1 MNRIGTI
8 LAYVIVGVI
17 LAIGFAGFLLIVTDS
32 DSTQSNITLWGFLLT
47 KVCGAAL
54 IALSVFSWR
63 LMSKLGG
70 ADHKTA

>member
-8 LAYVIVGVI
+8 LAYVIAGVI
-17 LAIGFAGFLLIVTDS
+17 LAIGFAGFLLVVTDS

-54 IALSVFSWR
+54 IALSVLSWR
-63 LMSKLGG
+63 FMSKYGD